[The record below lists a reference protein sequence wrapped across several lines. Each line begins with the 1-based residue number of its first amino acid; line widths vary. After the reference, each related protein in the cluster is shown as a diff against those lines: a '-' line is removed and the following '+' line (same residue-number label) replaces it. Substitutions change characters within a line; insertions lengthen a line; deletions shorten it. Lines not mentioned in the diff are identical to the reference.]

1 MSLDVSLT
9 EIASKCRKV
18 LIEVTVTVC
27 SIAVFLSN
35 VTDTVTVM

>member
-9 EIASKCRKV
+9 EIASKRRKL
-18 LIEVTVTVC
+18 LIEATVTVC

-35 VTDTVTVM
+35 VIDIITVM